1 MMTTS
6 TARYHGL
13 DAMRGIAMV
22 LGIALH
28 AALPYIPG
36 MPSAI
41 WPSDNS
47 SSYPIKIVFEFIHM
61 WRMPVFFILA
71 GFFANLIITR
81 KSWMFWC
88 NNRFLRVGLPI
99 AVFFPVMSLTLPWI
113 WKYGRTGEFYF
124 FYSNTGQPFHLWFL
138 WHLLIFVLFSILF
151 RMPGKF
157 LVALMRLLNGGGLE
171 VLTSFLYKLKNV
183 TAVIIFKS
191 KCPIGF
197 MLACGITNLWAGGEL
212 IINPLG
218 SGLYFLFGFS
228 LYKNPSLLS
237 FIKKEWKYYLL
248 IATLIFSLYI
258 ALDMRVVKDITEVI
272 YQTRIGENQTP
283 NISLF
288 VLTRYSMEIIGAV
301 LFSMGFIGLAEDK
314 FGSYNRFSRFISDG
328 SYWMYLIH
336 LPVVTFTTFLMF
348 GWLIYPEIKF
358 VIATSFT
365 AGVCLVTYRYFVQAT
380 FIGLFLNGK
389 RHRGS
394 NFGNVCPGCGMSF
407 RNPERF
413 CTGCGSELAR

>member
-1 MMTTS
+1 
-6 TARYHGL
+6 
-13 DAMRGIAMV
+13 
-22 LGIALH
+22 
-28 AALPYIPG
+28 
-36 MPSAI
+36 
-41 WPSDNS
+41 
-47 SSYPIKIVFEFIHM
+47 
-61 WRMPVFFILA
+61 
-71 GFFANLIITR
+71 
-81 KSWMFWC
+81 
-88 NNRFLRVGLPI
+88 
-99 AVFFPVMSLTLPWI
+99 
-113 WKYGRTGEFYF
+113 
-124 FYSNTGQPFHLWFL
+124 
-138 WHLLIFVLFSILF
+138 
-151 RMPGKF
+151 MPGKS

-183 TAVIIFKS
+183 IAVIIFKS
-191 KCPIGF
+191 KFPIGF

-258 ALDMRVVKDITEVI
+258 GLDMRVAKDITEVI

-283 NISLF
+283 DVSLF

-301 LFSMGFIGLAEDK
+301 LFSIGFIGLAEDK
-314 FGSYNRFSRFISDG
+314 FGSYNRFFRFISDG

-336 LPVVTFTTFLMF
+336 LPVVAFTTFFMF
-348 GWLIYPEIKF
+348 GWPIYPEIKF

-365 AGVCLVTYRYFVQAT
+365 AGVCLVTYRYFVRAT

-407 RNPERF
+407 RKLERF
-413 CTGCGSELAR
+413 CTGCGSELAW

>member
-1 MMTTS
+1 
-6 TARYHGL
+6 
-13 DAMRGIAMV
+13 MV
-22 LGIALH
+22 LGIVLH

-36 MPSAI
+36 MPPSI

-47 SSYPIKIVFEFIHM
+47 SSYSIKIVFEFIHM
-61 WRMPVFFILA
+61 WRMPLFFMLA

-99 AVFFPVMSLTLPWI
+99 AVFFPVMGLTLPWI

-124 FYSNTGQPFHLWFL
+124 FYSNIGQPFHLWFL

-151 RMPGKF
+151 RIPRKF
-157 LVALMRLLNGGGLE
+157 FVALLRLLNDRGME
-171 VLTSFLYKLKNV
+171 VLTLFLYKLKNV
-183 TAVIIFKS
+183 IAVIIFKS
-191 KCPIGF
+191 KFPIGF
-197 MLACGITNLWAGGEL
+197 ILACGITNLWAGGEL
-212 IINPLG
+212 IINPFG

-228 LYKNPSLLS
+228 LYKNPSLFS
-237 FIKKEWKYYLL
+237 FIRKEWKYYLL
-248 IATLIFSLYI
+248 IASLIFFLYI
-258 ALDMRVVKDITEVI
+258 ALDMRGVKDITEAI
-272 YQTRIGENQTP
+272 YQTEIRENRP
-283 NISLF
+283 SDVSLF

-301 LFSMGFIGLAEDK
+301 LFSIGFIGLAEDK

-336 LPVVTFTTFLMF
+336 LPIVAFTTFFMF
-348 GWLIYPEIKF
+348 AWPIYPEIKF

-365 AGVCLVTYRYFVQAT
+365 AGVCLVTYQYFVRVT

-389 RHRGS
+389 RYRGS
-394 NFGNVCPGCGMSF
+394 NFGNVCSDCGMSLQ
-407 RNPERF
+407 NPERF
-413 CTGCGSELAR
+413 CTECGSELSHQNVALRSRESGC